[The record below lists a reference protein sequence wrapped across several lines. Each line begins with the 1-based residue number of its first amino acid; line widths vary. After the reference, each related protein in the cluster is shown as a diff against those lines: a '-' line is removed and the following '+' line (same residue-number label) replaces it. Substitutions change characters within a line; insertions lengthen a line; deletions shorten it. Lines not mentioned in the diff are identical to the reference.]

1 MISSY
6 LLKELTF
13 IFYRCRHVIIYT
25 DHGVFSI
32 ICELAIRNF
41 LVNINFNEVPSTIL
55 SIIIGI
61 LIAFFLN
68 IKLNFFIKKNLLAK
82 ALVYYFLISIF
93 SISLQFFINNFT
105 NFKFDIFYSY
115 EIERLIIS
123 GVVFIFAYLLHKK
136 FSFKNSAKL
145 GVAIYASKDSDVH
158 NIFQKIGIYPDFI
171 HVDIVDETF
180 VKDAKP
186 INYEKYNLI
195 KQYWK
200 NKEVHTHLMSK
211 NPIKLIKNVS
221 KFSDLIFIHKE
232 IDENLNDV
240 INLFDNLNCK
250 LGIVLHAINN
260 YDNEL
265 ESITNKFRNIM
276 ILSIPEAGY
285 SGQKFLEKSFDLIS
299 KINEIQ
305 KRKKIN
311 LFVDGGINR
320 ENIKKMNVENIIS
333 GSDVLNSKD
342 PREQIMRLKTF
353 GRYI

>member
-13 IFYRCRHVIIYT
+13 IFYRFRHVIIYT
-25 DHGVFSI
+25 VIGFFSI